1 MEFEKIVETLKKEV
15 MTIKKAYDENP
26 DYSYRGKSGDGEE
39 LGQNY
44 LVILK
49 DGTYF
54 YIGYDFER
62 LPEFAEDDIV
72 YIRKKIDDEDEFESN
87 CDTVMGEFKC
97 ASSMLFYDQMPITV
111 FNATKEFDTD
121 CYD

>member
-1 MEFEKIVETLKKEV
+1 MEFEKMVKALKSEV

-26 DYSYRGKSGDGEE
+26 DYVYNGKINDRE

-44 LVILK
+44 LVILNN
-49 DGTYF
+49 GVYF
-54 YIGYDFER
+54 YIAYYAEK
-62 LPEFAEDDIV
+62 LPEFTEDDIV
-72 YIRKKIDDEDEFESN
+72 YIRKKIDDEDEFERN

-121 CYD
+121 